1 MEIGD
6 YDLGSDDFSYYM
18 NATGTPGAYFFLL
31 AGYEGGGRYVNHHP
45 RFSWKEAAMKTGVG
59 AYLAVVNEYLR

>member
-1 MEIGD
+1 
-6 YDLGSDDFSYYM
+6 M